1 MDDII
6 LYSTDSPGT
15 PYTVYTYKRIDPDS
29 RPYFFEIN
37 ENSVNLSKYAKIILH
52 NNDILYISK
61 NVKLKDVSIYD
72 DNTVRLYLGVDNH
85 NSIAVFTMRNNID
98 RLEGVFP
105 NIIDLLLLSEIS

>member
-37 ENSVNLSKYAKIILH
+37 ENSVNLSKYAKII
-52 NNDILYISK
+52 I
-61 NVKLKDVSIYD
+61 
-72 DNTVRLYLGVDNH
+72 T
-85 NSIAVFTMRNNID
+85 
-98 RLEGVFP
+98 
-105 NIIDLLLLSEIS
+105 